1 MKIGFSFGR
10 CLGSIVR
17 GEVATEDV
25 LVIIAR
31 TCMATEEH
39 VQAVI
44 AEYLGRDGYLL
55 GLDPADCERVGL
67 ELFNTGRILEP
78 RSNNIG
84 TGMKVPRDYL
94 WMDLF
99 PTAASG
105 ADSVAVRQAWEDYRL
120 LLTLTEQLPE
130 EGYAPKHGRKAVPL
144 SPEQI
149 AEDQR
154 MMTMLINSI

>member
-10 CLGSIVR
+10 CLGSILR
-17 GEVATEDV
+17 GEVAVEDV

-31 TCMATEEH
+31 TRMATEDH
-39 VQAVI
+39 VRGVI
-44 AEYLGRDGYLL
+44 EEYMYRDGYLL
-55 GLDPADCERVGL
+55 GLDQAECERVGL

-78 RSNNIG
+78 RSNNVG
-84 TGMKVPRDYL
+84 AGMSVPRDYL

-105 ADSVAVRQAWEDYRL
+105 AESIAVKQAWEDYRL

-130 EGYAPKHGRKAVPL
+130 EGYAPKHGQKAVPL
-144 SPEQI
+144 TPEQL